1 MKNRFIG
8 GYIVYNE
15 PAWTTSYTPGV
26 FTLRDLNELQY
37 RGLWPLRPTAPQ
49 NLAARPRKSAIDLT
63 WSPPATTN
71 GTITGYR
78 VFYTPAG
85 GATTAVD
92 VAANL
97 AEGDIHFFNTSLL
110 LKFDGSNNSTTFTD
124 SSTNNVSI
132 TRNGSPVISTA
143 QSKFG
148 GSSALFNGSSYLQ
161 MPASNNYNFGTGDFT
176 IEFWLYLL
184 SQGTGGYSHY
194 FSVVDQPTFT
204 FKSYSG
210 YYYFYANSN
219 TQVLTSS
226 APVLNSWQHIALVRN
241 GTSLRIYVNGVV
253 AGSSTISSSTAY
265 GANGASIIGA
275 ANQAPNEFLN
285 GYLDD
290 FRITKGVA
298 RYTSNFTPPAS
309 LPAVANGYTITG
321 LTNNVTYTVNVHAL
335 NPLQSAAATVIAT
348 PLPVIEP
355 VYLGNAFV
363 SVLRNQDTITASE
376 HPNSILGN
384 AYLSVLRNQDTIT
397 ASEYPNSILGNA
409 YLSIL
414 RSDNRYTTIDPVYI
428 ANAYLNI
435 LYPDPP
441 AGSPQAPAEFS
452 IAASYLD
459 NLYED
464 PTNLALVK
472 MDAAALYL
480 DVLYEDPINFVSVK
494 MDAAA
499 LYLDVLY
506 EDDFVA
512 PVAPQPGNPTNP
524 TLSLGNTYLSVLR
537 EDNTIVASE
546 HPNTILGNT
555 YLSVLREDTI
565 VASERPNILGN
576 AYLSILRSDS
586 L

>member
-1 MKNRFIG
+1 
-8 GYIVYNE
+8 
-15 PAWTTSYTPGV
+15 
-26 FTLRDLNELQY
+26 
-37 RGLWPLRPTAPQ
+37 LWPLRPTAPQ
-49 NLAARPRKSAIDLT
+49 NLAATPRNSAIDLT

-92 VAANL
+92 FAAN
-97 AEGDIHFFNTSLL
+97 EGDIYFSNTSLL

-132 TRNGSPVISTA
+132 TRNGNPVISTA

-148 GSSALFNGSSYLQ
+148 ESSALFNGSSYLQ

-210 YYYFYANSN
+210 HYYLYANSN
-219 TQVLTSS
+219 TQVATSS

-265 GANGASIIGA
+265 GANGASIIGT
-275 ANQAPNEFLN
+275 ANQVTNEVLN

-309 LPAVANGYTITG
+309 LPAAANGYTITG

-335 NPLQSAAATVIAT
+335 NPLQSAAATVTAT
-348 PLPVIEP
+348 PAPIIE
-355 VYLGNAFV
+355 
-363 SVLRNQDTITASE
+363 
-376 HPNSILGN
+376 
-384 AYLSVLRNQDTIT
+384 
-397 ASEYPNSILGNA
+397 
-409 YLSIL
+409 
-414 RSDNRYTTIDPVYI
+414 PVYI
-428 ANAYLNI
+428 ANAFLSALRTDTGY
-435 LYPDPP
+435 
-441 AGSPQAPAEFS
+441 AEN
-452 IAASYLD
+452 IAAPNVY
-459 NLYED
+459 
-464 PTNLALVK
+464 
-472 MDAAALYL
+472 
-480 DVLYEDPINFVSVK
+480 
-494 MDAAA
+494 
-499 LYLDVLY
+499 
-506 EDDFVA
+506 VA
-512 PVAPQPGNPTNP
+512 N
-524 TLSLGNTYLSVLR
+524 SFLSVLR
-537 EDNTIVASE
+537 S
-546 HPNTILGNT
+546 
-555 YLSVLREDTI
+555 DTI
-565 VASERPNILGN
+565 
-576 AYLSILRSDS
+576 
-586 L
+586 